1 MTQEFLDIVDEND
14 IPTGEVKSRTEVH
27 QDKKYWHRT
36 VSIWIVNSQ
45 GQFLC
50 QQRSWK
56 KDGNPGKWQSYF
68 GGHVK
73 AWQSN
78 MQWCQ
83 EELLEEI
90 GIDIRELKEQPVFIN
105 KGIGLSNK
113 HFGYYYVLLWN
124 GTLAETTFH
133 DWEVEQAAWM
143 DLSELRSKMEAG
155 EFCNEMSEKVL
166 EYLSEKNITSN

>member
-1 MTQEFLDIVDEND
+1 MSQELLDIVDEND
-14 IPTGEVKSRTEVH
+14 IPTGEVKLRDEVH
-27 QDKKYWHRT
+27 RDKKDWHRV

-73 AWQSN
+73 AGQTN
-78 MQWCQ
+78 LEGCQ

-90 GIDIRELKEQPVFIN
+90 GIDIRELAEQPVFIN
-105 KGIGLSNK
+105 TG
-113 HFGYYYVLLWN
+113 V
-124 GTLAETTFH
+124 
-133 DWEVEQAAWM
+133 
-143 DLSELRSKMEAG
+143 
-155 EFCNEMSEKVL
+155 
-166 EYLSEKNITSN
+166 